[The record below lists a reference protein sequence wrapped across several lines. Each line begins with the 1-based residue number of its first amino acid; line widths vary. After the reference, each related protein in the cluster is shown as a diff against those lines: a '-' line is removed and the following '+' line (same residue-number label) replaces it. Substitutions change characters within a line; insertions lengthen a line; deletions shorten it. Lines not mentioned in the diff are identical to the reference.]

1 MESIDVEFQLHVD
14 LQIYCC
20 KFHNKE
26 PKVKHTY
33 LLTIPGKDDSAAF
46 RINFDQTAEPNEETC
61 NNLDESTVVYSHHH
75 HQISHA

>member
-33 LLTIPGKDDSAAF
+33 FLTIPGKDDSAVF
-46 RINFDQTAEPNEETC
+46 RINFDQTAEPNEETVTIWT
-61 NNLDESTVVYSHHH
+61 NQYSSKYT
-75 HQISHA
+75 QK

>member
-33 LLTIPGKDDSAAF
+33 LLTIPGKDDSAVF
-46 RINFDQTAEPNEETC
+46 RINFDQTAEPNEETVTIWT
-61 NNLDESTVVYSHHH
+61 NQYSSKYT
-75 HQISHA
+75 QK

>member
-20 KFHNKE
+20 NFHNKE

-33 LLTIPGKDDSAAF
+33 LLTIPGKD
-46 RINFDQTAEPNEETC
+46 DQTAEPNEETC